1 MAPTADFRPHSGRQA
16 RPLLH
21 SPENSPTVSAMPA
34 LPHEAKQPSGYEARD
49 RAKGCCLADDPDEP
63 EEAARWIEPPNAAQ
77 DEYPLMRALAERG
90 ENATRNSQA
99 RRQVLAAAAIVRFWS
114 ALPLEKPNRQEISR
128 SRLIGPSCRL

>member
-1 MAPTADFRPHSGRQA
+1 
-16 RPLLH
+16 
-21 SPENSPTVSAMPA
+21 MPA
-34 LPHEAKQPSGYEARD
+34 LPHEAKQPSSYETRD
-49 RAKGCCLADDPDEP
+49 RAKGSCFADYPDEP

>member
-1 MAPTADFRPHSGRQA
+1 
-16 RPLLH
+16 
-21 SPENSPTVSAMPA
+21 MPA
-34 LPHEAKQPSGYEARD
+34 LPHEAKQPSSYETRD
-49 RAKGCCLADDPDEP
+49 RAKGSCFADYPDEP

-128 SRLIGPSCRL
+128 SRLIGPSLPALGWTRFRRRDADRGAE

>member
-1 MAPTADFRPHSGRQA
+1 
-16 RPLLH
+16 
-21 SPENSPTVSAMPA
+21 MPA
-34 LPHEAKQPSGYEARD
+34 LPHEAKQPSGYEARG

-128 SRLIGPSCRL
+128 SRLIGPSLPALGWTRFRRRDADRGAE

>member
-1 MAPTADFRPHSGRQA
+1 
-16 RPLLH
+16 
-21 SPENSPTVSAMPA
+21 MPA
-34 LPHEAKQPSGYEARD
+34 LPHEAKQPSGCEARD
-49 RAKGCCLADDPDEP
+49 RAKGCCLADYPDEP

-128 SRLIGPSCRL
+128 SRLIGPSLPALGWTRFRRRDADRGAA

>member
-1 MAPTADFRPHSGRQA
+1 
-16 RPLLH
+16 
-21 SPENSPTVSAMPA
+21 MPA
-34 LPHEAKQPSGYEARD
+34 LPHEAKQPSSYEARD
-49 RAKGCCLADDPDEP
+49 RAKGSCFADYPDEP

-128 SRLIGPSCRL
+128 SRLIGPSLPALGWTRFRRRDADRGAA